1 MSSDKAELQTDTDK
15 IRKEIEEVV
24 FEYNTKTKTL
34 IKTIMTKDV

>member
-1 MSSDKAELQTDTDK
+1 MSSDKTELQ
-15 IRKEIEEVV
+15 EIEEVV

>member
-1 MSSDKAELQTDTDK
+1 MSSDKTELQ
-15 IRKEIEEVV
+15 EVEEVV

>member
-15 IRKEIEEVV
+15 ITKEIEEVV